1 MDNKKEYIQISKED
15 FEKIYEAINLTKEE
29 LLRNSYELLEAYD
42 ALVKL
47 TGVLERVLKD
57 PLQAKFNETKH
68 NIDHV
73 RFTLIEIYSYL
84 SKLIEENLD
93 KIKREQIDKKQNG

>member
-1 MDNKKEYIQISKED
+1 MGQDIKISKED
-15 FEKIYEAINLTKEE
+15 FEKIYEAINLAEE
-29 LLRNSYELLEAYD
+29 DLLRNSYELLEAYD

-47 TGVLERVLKD
+47 TGVLERILKD
-57 PLQAKFNETKH
+57 SLQAKFNEAKY

-84 SKLIEENLD
+84 SKFKEETLD
-93 KIKREQIDKKQNG
+93 KIKKEQIDKKQNGQ